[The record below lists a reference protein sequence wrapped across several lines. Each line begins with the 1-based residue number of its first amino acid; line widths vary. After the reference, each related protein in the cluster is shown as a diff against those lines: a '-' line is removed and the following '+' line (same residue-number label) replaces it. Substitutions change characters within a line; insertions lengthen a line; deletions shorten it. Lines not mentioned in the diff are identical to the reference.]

1 MASVVF
7 AFACAIP
14 LWTRR
19 KPASLGPCRGP
30 RQTSPGLRVGCGF
43 LAVGLPSRAR
53 SITAG
58 ARGSLPASLLP
69 RGVRPQGE
77 RPEASAPLP
86 GLPRGHG
93 GAQGHGRLAYGKR
106 GCSDSDLTG
115 LGKFS
120 VERAFRP
127 GGRAN
132 IWSLSS
138 PSPASH
144 PPGGPTVS
152 RFLSMPPGWALA
164 ASVSPPSAEPFAASL
179 PPPASAPGP
188 DGNFPVAFCGLG
200 PALCRPALAG
210 ALCAA
215 DIPSEAWSSVAAR
228 AVVTG
233 GLGEAASAAQQ
244 RPSPRP
250 SLVPVRPRVR
260 VQGPEAG
267 TWSRNEAPAASAG
280 FVETPSR
287 LLAALHGERSAPPQT
302 RPLSSHPTRFC
313 SLVTSGAPWL
323 LLTAI
328 PRGASP
334 LRGCYRDS
342 PGGCGRGVAGLSS
355 WLDGALR
362 RATLQVAGVLVIGRA
377 WLSLSQAPS
386 PRRTGRSR
394 PAAWPHEP
402 KQGHQRKGTRR
413 WPLSAQKAVC
423 VRGALADSPAV

>member
-1 MASVVF
+1 MF

-14 LWTRR
+14 FWTRR

-69 RGVRPQGE
+69 RGVRPRGE

-93 GAQGHGRLAYGKR
+93 GAQGHGRLACGKR

-144 PPGGPTVS
+144 PPGGPTVF
-152 RFLSMPPGWALA
+152 RFLSMPPGWVLA

-179 PPPASAPGP
+179 RPRLPPALTGIFLWLSVVSGLHSA
-188 DGNFPVAFCGLG
+188 AQRLQ
-200 PALCRPALAG
+200 
-210 ALCAA
+210 ALCARRTFRVNLGPVWLRGRSSQGA
-215 DIPSEAWSSVAAR
+215 LEKPPLPPSS
-228 AVVTG
+228 
-233 GLGEAASAAQQ
+233 
-244 RPSPRP
+244 
-250 SLVPVRPRVR
+250 
-260 VQGPEAG
+260 
-267 TWSRNEAPAASAG
+267 APAPCPAS
-280 FVETPSR
+280 
-287 LLAALHGERSAPPQT
+287 
-302 RPLSSHPTRFC
+302 
-313 SLVTSGAPWL
+313 
-323 LLTAI
+323 
-328 PRGASP
+328 SP
-334 LRGCYRDS
+334 
-342 PGGCGRGVAGLSS
+342 
-355 WLDGALR
+355 
-362 RATLQVAGVLVIGRA
+362 
-377 WLSLSQAPS
+377 
-386 PRRTGRSR
+386 
-394 PAAWPHEP
+394 
-402 KQGHQRKGTRR
+402 
-413 WPLSAQKAVC
+413 C
-423 VRGALADSPAV
+423 VPE